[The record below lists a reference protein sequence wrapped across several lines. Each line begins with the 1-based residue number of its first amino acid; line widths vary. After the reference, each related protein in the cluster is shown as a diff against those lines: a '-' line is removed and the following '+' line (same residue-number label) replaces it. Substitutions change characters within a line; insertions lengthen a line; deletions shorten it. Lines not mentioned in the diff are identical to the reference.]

1 VEINKPNSKR
11 KEAKLKSY
19 REVKSVHYLSLLR
32 AREMIKYEKE
42 EKVGQEKLFL
52 WSIGVSS
59 TTIVLS
65 VRFFGYYRRDYA
77 VGTAGR
83 LLRLSGLEA

>member
-52 WSIGVSS
+52 
-59 TTIVLS
+59 
-65 VRFFGYYRRDYA
+65 
-77 VGTAGR
+77 
-83 LLRLSGLEA
+83 